1 MARAR
6 AADLLRALSAQ
17 QAQDDPMSI
26 FSTHP
31 ALRWAVPGVAVVAVV
46 GGASAAGVI
55 SAQANSPLPPRT
67 AAQLLVDVQK
77 ARLDGLSG
85 TVVQRA
91 DLGVPALPGIG
102 GSGSGSGGGG
112 SAAGGSGSSDLT
124 SLISGTHTLRVWYAG
139 PDRTRVAL
147 LGTSGESDVI
157 RNGKDVWLWSSQD
170 KSATHMTLP
179 AKHAHGSMATASP
192 GATGLPTSPQEAA
205 DLALKAIS
213 PSTTVTTSGAANVA
227 GRSAHELV
235 LTPKEPASLVAS
247 VRLAI
252 DSEQH
257 VPLRVQVFAKGSAE
271 PAFEV
276 AFSSVDF
283 GRPDAAQFA
292 FNPPEGTKVTERTL
306 PSHPAASHKPDADT
320 SAMAGRPRVIGT
332 GWGTVGVATL
342 PKQTNGSGSGDQQ
355 SLKAMLDLLPRVS
368 GAWGRGHLLE
378 GKLFSAVLT
387 DDGRV
392 AVGAVTPERL
402 YAALA
407 AR

>member
-1 MARAR
+1 
-6 AADLLRALSAQ
+6 
-17 QAQDDPMSI
+17 MSI

-46 GGASAAGVI
+46 GGAGAASVV
-55 SAQANSPLPPRT
+55 SAQADSPLAPRT
-67 AAQLLVDVQK
+67 AAQLLVDVQD

-91 DLGVPALPGIG
+91 DLGVPALGAISGAG
-102 GSGSGSGGGG
+102 GSASGSSGGG
-112 SAAGGSGSSDLT
+112 SSAGGSGSSDLT
-124 SLISGTHTLRVWYAG
+124 SLVSGTHTLRLWYAG

-147 LGTSGESDVI
+147 LGSSGESDVI

-170 KSATHMTLP
+170 KSATHTTLP
-179 AKHAHGSMATASP
+179 AEDARHQAAAPAPGTAGMPS
-192 GATGLPTSPQEAA
+192 SPQEAA
-205 DLALKAIS
+205 DLALKAIT
-213 PSTTVTTSGAANVA
+213 PSTTVTTSGTATVA
-227 GRSAHELV
+227 GRSAYELV
-235 LTPKEPASLVAS
+235 LTPKDPASLVAS

-252 DSEQH
+252 DSEKH
-257 VPLRVQVFAKGSAE
+257 VPLRVQVFAKGSSE

-276 AFSSVDF
+276 AFTSVDF

-306 PSHPAASHKPDADT
+306 PSHQDKKPGKGAADKPT
-320 SAMAGRPRVIGT
+320 IVGT
-332 GWGTVGVATL
+332 GWGAVAVATM
-342 PKQTNGSGSGDQQ
+342 PKQAAGSGTSDDQT
-355 SLKAMLDLLPRVS
+355 KAMLDLLPKVS
-368 GAWGRGHLLE
+368 GAWGQGHLLE

-392 AVGAVTPERL
+392 AVGAVTPQTL